1 MPRRSR
7 FRRYLSRTSRSV
19 AAGSTFLRYRVY
31 KAFGYAHADVSRVVL
46 RLPSGQQV
54 STSTFAAG
62 WPGSEVRLWAVS
74 IPSDTW
80 QDGQAKPTITATG
93 YDAAGRVVG
102 QVQLG
107 RPG

>member
-1 MPRRSR
+1 
-7 FRRYLSRTSRSV
+7 
-19 AAGSTFLRYRVY
+19 VY

-93 YDAAGRVVG
+93 YDAAGHVVG